1 MNKHAKPII
10 FLVFGIVVIAAGI
23 ITGFNIKKSIEDR
36 SVNVAFYGLDEE
48 YVELIKEKISS
59 EEKVIINYDV
69 IAPSAMELSTITKK
83 YDMLFTWK
91 GEVTDALSESAEK
104 IPSKI
109 LENIPRSL
117 RNEKCVPILLN
128 HFELDLYKPVV
139 DKLGLKPGENYVQ
152 FLDYLSTAKDYV
164 FSPFF
169 TNGGDDRTLL
179 ALLGSFIEAEGGVT
193 AYENFLDSLKKAES
207 LSDVLDVELGA
218 LQKGEKITLRSIL
231 DMVKNWP
238 AEGITHPQWYNGNLV
253 DLNVFAEDNQI
264 AAFFSN
270 LISHRDMKYK
280 VISNFET
287 VRMPSLSDNVD
298 HGLIAPAISC
308 VLITDNANGK
318 KILGSLL
325 SMDTQ
330 TEMAMKTMLAPVHYR
345 AETYDI
351 QADDVRFWAASC
363 AGGAMPDPALSIYQ
377 RKPEALAE
385 MAREIRS
392 YLR

>member
-83 YDMLFTWK
+83 YDMLFTWN

-179 ALLGSFIEAEGGVT
+179 ALT
-193 AYENFLDSLKKAES
+193 LK
-207 LSDVLDVELGA
+207 
-218 LQKGEKITLRSIL
+218 
-231 DMVKNWP
+231 
-238 AEGITHPQWYNGNLV
+238 NL
-253 DLNVFAEDNQI
+253 
-264 AAFFSN
+264 
-270 LISHRDMKYK
+270 
-280 VISNFET
+280 
-287 VRMPSLSDNVD
+287 
-298 HGLIAPAISC
+298 
-308 VLITDNANGK
+308 
-318 KILGSLL
+318 
-325 SMDTQ
+325 
-330 TEMAMKTMLAPVHYR
+330 
-345 AETYDI
+345 
-351 QADDVRFWAASC
+351 
-363 AGGAMPDPALSIYQ
+363 
-377 RKPEALAE
+377 
-385 MAREIRS
+385 
-392 YLR
+392 

>member
-83 YDMLFTWK
+83 YDMLFTWN

-139 DKLGLKPGENYVQ
+139 DKLGLKQNHA
-152 FLDYLSTAKDYV
+152 T
-164 FSPFF
+164 
-169 TNGGDDRTLL
+169 
-179 ALLGSFIEAEGGVT
+179 I
-193 AYENFLDSLKKAES
+193 
-207 LSDVLDVELGA
+207 
-218 LQKGEKITLRSIL
+218 I
-231 DMVKNWP
+231 
-238 AEGITHPQWYNGNLV
+238 
-253 DLNVFAEDNQI
+253 
-264 AAFFSN
+264 
-270 LISHRDMKYK
+270 
-280 VISNFET
+280 
-287 VRMPSLSDNVD
+287 
-298 HGLIAPAISC
+298 
-308 VLITDNANGK
+308 
-318 KILGSLL
+318 
-325 SMDTQ
+325 Q
-330 TEMAMKTMLAPVHYR
+330 T
-345 AETYDI
+345 
-351 QADDVRFWAASC
+351 S
-363 AGGAMPDPALSIYQ
+363 S
-377 RKPEALAE
+377 
-385 MAREIRS
+385 
-392 YLR
+392 

>member
-1 MNKHAKPII
+1 M
-10 FLVFGIVVIAAGI
+10 
-23 ITGFNIKKSIEDR
+23 
-36 SVNVAFYGLDEE
+36 AFYGLDEE

-83 YDMLFTWK
+83 YDMLFTWN

-231 DMVKNWP
+231 DMVKSWP

-363 AGGAMPDPALSIYQ
+363 AGGAMPDPSLSIYQ